1 MTLDQEEPVTTS
13 TQPTAT
19 PNCPVGETTCNIIDE
34 LSALRLEV
42 AELTE
47 LVHTDTLTGL
57 NNYRHFTK
65 ALDYEMERTQRT
77 GQATALI
84 IVDLDFFKKVNDT
97 WGHEIGNLAL
107 IQTSKLLKQATRK
120 LDIPCRYGG
129 EEFVIIL
136 PSTDLLTGMQVAERL
151 RARIEATPLHADSHE
166 ISLTASLGIDVYLG
180 GRQESQENFI
190 KRVDALLYQ
199 AKDGGRNQV
208 CSGSRTDIQS
218 DTTVSADEKDA
229 LFGLFG
235 NSDDE

>member
-1 MTLDQEEPVTTS
+1 VTTS
-13 TQPTAT
+13 TPPPTT
-19 PNCPVGETTCNIIDE
+19 PDCPVGERHCNIIDE
-34 LSALRLEV
+34 LISLRQEV

-47 LVHTDTLTGL
+47 QVHTDTLTGL

-97 WGHEIGNLAL
+97 WGHEIGNQAL
-107 IQTSKLLKQATRK
+107 IQTADLLKRATRK

-136 PSTDLLTGMQVAERL
+136 PSTDLLTGTQVAERL
-151 RARIEATPLHADSHE
+151 RAQIEASPLVTEQQE
-166 ISLTASLGIDVYLG
+166 ISLTASLGIDVYSAG
-180 GRQESQENFI
+180 HQETQEDFI
-190 KRVDALLYQ
+190 KRVDALLYE
-199 AKDGGRNQV
+199 AKHNGRNQV
-208 CSGSRTDIQS
+208 RSGSRHDIQAE
-218 DTTVSADEKDA
+218 TTVTRDEKDA

-235 NSDDE
+235 NEE